1 MERDDVA
8 ASVSE
13 EWCWCLRYAVKDLW
27 RQRYQSYFRTNKG
40 PEFPDLENSIN
51 HAAAAACS
59 RNVTLKEVQ
68 WRVFT
73 IHCVETF
80 FRVITSG
87 GAMWKAEAEDPS
99 FFFHKEHLE
108 SGELWPHIGYEGI
121 NVSSCLPAMTQ
132 VIGTGGHCTDCNKRT
147 K

>member
-8 ASVSE
+8 ASVAVRNGADV
-13 EWCWCLRYAVKDLW
+13 CVMPCYAVKDLW

-59 RNVTLKEVQ
+59 RNVILKEVQ

-80 FRVITSG
+80 RVITSG
-87 GAMWKAEAEDPS
+87 GAM
-99 FFFHKEHLE
+99 
-108 SGELWPHIGYEGI
+108 
-121 NVSSCLPAMTQ
+121 
-132 VIGTGGHCTDCNKRT
+132 
-147 K
+147 